1 MASLV
6 GLCRR
11 VERHKQNIELWPQKW
26 SKVDFGHPREGMR
39 SLGAD
44 SVDFVLTDPPYIVR
58 YRGRDGRTVK
68 NDDNDQWLAPAFADI
83 QEESP
88 AACMT
93 RSKISFGSSVS
104 AASK

>member
-11 VERHKQNIELWPQKW
+11 LSATNRRSSCGRKKW
-26 SKVDFGHPREGMR
+26 SKVDSGHPREGMR
-39 SLGAD
+39 SLCPD

-68 NDDNDQWLAPAFADI
+68 NDDNDQ
-83 QEESP
+83 
-88 AACMT
+88 
-93 RSKISFGSSVS
+93 
-104 AASK
+104 